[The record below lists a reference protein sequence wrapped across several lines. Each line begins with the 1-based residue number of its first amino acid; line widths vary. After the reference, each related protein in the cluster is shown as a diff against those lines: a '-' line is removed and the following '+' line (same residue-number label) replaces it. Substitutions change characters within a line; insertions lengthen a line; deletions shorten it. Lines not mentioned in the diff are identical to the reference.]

1 MRMRLDI
8 SRASL
13 NLCRGGFPEVFSNI
27 LPCGLGHLDGIDVR
41 EGCVVSAD
49 RTGAVALSRQRPELG
64 RGSWHGESVAGE
76 SFSNVDLEGAPRPP
90 PNGGSLWLV
99 GRKFAENQTEMCGM
113 SVALQ
118 PFRDIIGRI

>member
-41 EGCVVSAD
+41 EGCVVRPTGLVQWLSAVNGQNLD
-49 RTGAVALSRQRPELG
+49 VE
-64 RGSWHGESVAGE
+64 AGMAR
-76 SFSNVDLEGAPRPP
+76 V
-90 PNGGSLWLV
+90 
-99 GRKFAENQTEMCGM
+99 
-113 SVALQ
+113 
-118 PFRDIIGRI
+118 